1 MLKTERKYD
10 LEERTALFGESIIK
24 LCRKIKLDNIVS
36 PIINQLVRSATS
48 VGANYMEANGASS
61 KRDFINKI
69 FICKKEAQESK
80 HWLRMLGSSAGST
93 LSNLDL
99 IQKECQELI
108 FIFSKIAS
116 SSRAKDNLTE

>member
-80 HWLRMLGSSAGST
+80 HWLRMLGSSADST
-93 LSNLDL
+93 LSNFDL

-116 SSRAKDNLTE
+116 SSRTNNNLTK